1 MVGIVDMV
9 FMAVMGILLM
19 AMVEGIIE
27 EDLMVEDID
36 LQTDQTDQADLIDRD
51 LQTL

>member
-1 MVGIVDMV
+1 MV
-9 FMAVMGILLM
+9 FMAAMGILLM